1 MGGGEEGRGGGEAG
15 GGEEGHSAKQV
26 NLDRIAE
33 EDGRMGGQDSRRW
46 WEGRGLEIVKRGP
59 SLE

>member
-33 EDGRMGGQDSRRW
+33 EDGRGGAWRW
-46 WEGRGLEIVKRGP
+46 RLSKGTQ
-59 SLE
+59 S